1 MSTILIVDDEK
12 NLRRVLQNALE
23 AEGHTVL
30 QAATGEEALERF
42 AKSPCDLVL
51 LDMILPDLNGLQV
64 LQRVKRHAPDVPVVI
79 MTAFSEVRSAVE
91 AMKAKAADYVCKP
104 FDLDELRLV
113 IQRHLEVA
121 SLAAEV
127 RRLRELGIRRH
138 QVIQLVGESQ
148 SSRKLR
154 EIIKQV
160 AESEA
165 QSVLIYGES
174 GTGKELVARGLHYQ
188 GSRREHPFVDVNCSG
203 ISESLFE
210 SELFGHERGA
220 FTDAK
225 SAKKGLIEMAHHG
238 TLFLDEISEMAL
250 PLQTRFLRFLEER
263 RFRRLGGTHESAV
276 DVRVVAA
283 TNRDLKELV
292 RGGGFRKDLFYRLNL
307 IFIHIPPLRERREDI
322 IPLARHFLRVAN
334 QMFKKTIREF
344 SPEAERLL
352 AEYSWPGNVRELR
365 NGIERIAI
373 LENDDVILPHHLT
386 PEIQGEKA
394 AQPSSPF
401 DIGALY
407 PNSLAEVERAYMSAV
422 LGRVGGN
429 KTKAAEILGITR
441 QTLRARLSLPE

>member
-250 PLQTRFLRFLEER
+250 PLQARFLRFLEER

-322 IPLARHFLRVAN
+322 VPLARHFLRVAN